1 MIDDDKFPLFVEF
14 PELKD
19 LLPRE
24 KLIQKTPVQKMEN
37 LEAKVG
43 AKCIWIKRDDQT
55 TKLYGGNKPRKLEF
69 IYAAFFIVSTI
80 LFIPVTLLLTVV
92 SGYLF
97 GVVPGALYAT
107 ASATIGGMIL
117 FLLVRYL
124 FGQTVQKKFS
134 RQAQRFSDEIR
145 ECGYSYVL
153 MLQLLPVT
161 PTPVINLVAGLSPLS
176 CWTFVWASFIGML
189 PSGFIYAFAGQQI
202 AHIRSVHDI
211 ISCPMFI
218 VLVLLAAGA
227 LFIPY
232 ALRYMGL
239 TKR

>member
-1 MIDDDKFPLFVEF
+1 MIRCYKTQIFIIGILAVLIVLGYFSGIAQYVTLERVAGLRAFVH
-14 PELKD
+14 D
-19 LLPRE
+19 HYLLS
-24 KLIQKTPVQKMEN
+24 VF
-37 LEAKVG
+37 
-43 AKCIWIKRDDQT
+43 
-55 TKLYGGNKPRKLEF
+55 LYCV
-69 IYAAFFIVSTI
+69 FFITATI

-107 ASATIGGMIL
+107 ASATMGGMIL

-124 FGQTVQKKFS
+124 FGQRVQKKFA
-134 RQAQRFSDEIR
+134 RQAKKFSEEIHER
-145 ECGYSYVL
+145 GYSYVL

-161 PTPVINLVAGLSPLS
+161 PTPLINLVAGLSPLS
-176 CWTFVWASFIGML
+176 CWTFVWASFVGML
-189 PSGFIYAFAGQQI
+189 PGGFIYAFAGQQI
-202 AHIRSVHDI
+202 AHIRSVNDI
-211 ISCPMFI
+211 ISWPMFM